1 MSLAIFDLDNTLI
14 GGDSDYLWGE
24 FLCDEGIISDR
35 QSFEKK
41 NDYFYQQYELGS
53 LDIYAWAE
61 FSFEILSHYSINE
74 LEAFHLKFMAQK
86 IEPIFLQKAQDCI
99 NNHKE
104 NGDTVLVITAS
115 NTFVTAPIV
124 KRYGINHLLATEPEI
139 VSGRYTGKVSGIPC
153 FKSGKIENLM
163 PWLERN
169 GESLKDSTFYSDSHN
184 DLPLLELVENP
195 VVVNADKIL
204 AKMAQTKGWDILN
217 WRYSFNDKCQS
228 QQVRPK
234 VPVC

>member
-41 NDYFYQQYELGS
+41 NDYFYQQYELGL

-74 LEAFHLKFMAQK
+74 LEAFHHKFMAQK
-86 IEPIFLQKAQDCI
+86 IEPIFLEKAQDCI
-99 NNHKE
+99 NSHKK

-124 KRYGINHLLATEPEI
+124 KRYGINHLIATEPEI

-169 GESLKDSTFYSDSHN
+169 SESLKDSTFYSDSHN
-184 DLPLLELVENP
+184 DLPLLELVDNP
-195 VVVNADKIL
+195 VAVNADKIL
-204 AKMAQTKGWDILN
+204 AKIAQTNGWDILN
-217 WRYSFNDKCQS
+217 WR
-228 QQVRPK
+228 
-234 VPVC
+234 

>member
-41 NDYFYQQYELGS
+41 NDYFYQQYELGL
-53 LDIYAWAE
+53 LDIYDWAE
-61 FSFEILSHYSINE
+61 FSFEILTHYSINE

-86 IEPIFLQKAQDCI
+86 IEPIFLEKAQDCI
-99 NNHKE
+99 NSHKK

-124 KRYGINHLLATEPEI
+124 KRYGINHLIATEPEI

-169 GESLKDSTFYSDSHN
+169 SESLKDSTFYSDSHN
-184 DLPLLELVENP
+184 DLPLLELVDNP
-195 VVVNADKIL
+195 VAINADKIL
-204 AKMAQTKGWDILN
+204 TKIAEKKGWKVFN
-217 WRYSFNDKCQS
+217 WR
-228 QQVRPK
+228 
-234 VPVC
+234 

>member
-41 NDYFYQQYELGS
+41 NDYFYQQYELGL

-74 LEAFHLKFMAQK
+74 LEAFHVKFMAQK
-86 IEPIFLQKAQDCI
+86 IEPIFLEKAQDCI
-99 NNHKE
+99 NSHKK

-124 KRYGINHLLATEPEI
+124 KRYGINHLIATEPEI

-169 GESLKDSTFYSDSHN
+169 SESLKDSTFYSDSHN
-184 DLPLLELVENP
+184 DLPLLELVDNP
-195 VVVNADKIL
+195 VAVNADKIL
-204 AKMAQTKGWDILN
+204 AKIAQTKGWDILN
-217 WRYSFNDKCQS
+217 WR
-228 QQVRPK
+228 
-234 VPVC
+234 

>member
-14 GGDSDYLWGE
+14 GGDSDHLWGE
-24 FLCDEGIISDR
+24 FLCDEGIITDR
-35 QSFEKK
+35 QSFQKK
-41 NDYFYQQYELGS
+41 NDYFYQQYELGL

-74 LEAFHLKFMAQK
+74 LEAFHVKFMAQK
-86 IEPIFLQKAQDCI
+86 IEPIFLEKAQDCI
-99 NNHKE
+99 NSHKK

-124 KRYGINHLLATEPEI
+124 KRYGINHLIATEPEI

-169 GESLKDSTFYSDSHN
+169 SESLKDSTFYSDSHN
-184 DLPLLELVENP
+184 DLPLLELVDNP
-195 VVVNADKIL
+195 VAVNADKIL
-204 AKMAQTKGWDILN
+204 AKIAQTNGWDILN
-217 WRYSFNDKCQS
+217 WR
-228 QQVRPK
+228 
-234 VPVC
+234 